1 MKKRSKSIMI
11 MIAAVVLAVSVLT
24 GCSST
29 PTEKD
34 AKAYVQAVLDMMCK
48 GDYDHSVNIVDI
60 EKGEEG
66 NFREEAVDEAIDS
79 MGIDFDDETRARFKE
94 IMLNAFS
101 KSKYTVGNATK
112 TGEGEY
118 DVEVTI
124 EPLKIGSSD
133 QEELN
138 KRISALDTS
147 SMTEEEYTKQV
158 YGILLDIM
166 EESVNNP
173 VYGEPQT
180 TTVHYG
186 LLDKKNK
193 VYGVS
198 EEDGNKLGTML
209 FYAE

>member
-186 LLDKKNK
+186 LLDEKNK